1 MKIIIAVSASFQ
13 QEPPV
18 FMGKWAG
25 PLEQLGHAHLYGGPE
40 PYRYELL
47 VQRFSQYT
55 LLTTDCRVN
64 RC

>member
-25 PLEQLGHAHLYGGPE
+25 LLEQLGHAQFHGGPE
-40 PYRYELL
+40 PYQYELEPFKL
-47 VQRFSQYT
+47 YIYS
-55 LLTTDCRVN
+55 
-64 RC
+64 